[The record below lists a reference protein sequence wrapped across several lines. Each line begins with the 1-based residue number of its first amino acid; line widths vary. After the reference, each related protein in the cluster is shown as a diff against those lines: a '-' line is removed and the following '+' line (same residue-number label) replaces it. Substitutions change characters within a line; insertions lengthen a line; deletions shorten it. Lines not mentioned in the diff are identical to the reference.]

1 LVLAAFDLW
10 DQQGHVSLGEVI
22 DRLTIDHLDQ
32 LFALVLAVKT
42 QGDKPL
48 DEWLA
53 RYSE

>member
-1 LVLAAFDLW
+1 LVLAAFDVW
-10 DQQGHVSLGEVI
+10 DQQGHARFGEVI
-22 DRLTIDHLDQ
+22 DRLTIDHLDR

-42 QGDKPL
+42 QDDKPL